1 MTAIP
6 ILVGA
11 YATSTGDFVQSVPVN
26 KEPVVIGSGLLNRI
40 PAGMAWGPFDMY
52 GTAIDNTGLGAA
64 GAYQ

>member
-1 MTAIP
+1 MAFTEAD
-6 ILVGA
+6 L
-11 YATSTGDFVQSVPVN
+11 TTLRTGTPGNYSPQAGVSP
-26 KEPVVIGSGLLNRI
+26 LLNRI

>member
-1 MTAIP
+1 MMKRLLLAFALLLAAP
-6 ILVGA
+6 
-11 YATSTGDFVQSVPVN
+11 
-26 KEPVVIGSGLLNRI
+26 LLNRI